1 MKTDKAT
8 INEIER
14 LFQEYE
20 KEVYAAQ
27 KDGYLSEKTTQTYL
41 VHSGNF
47 VKWCSDIFEP
57 GARNKKP
64 KRKI

>member
-20 KEVYAAQ
+20 KEVCAAQ
-27 KDGYLSEKTTQTYL
+27 KLSL
-41 VHSGNF
+41 IH
-47 VKWCSDIFEP
+47 I
-57 GARNKKP
+57 
-64 KRKI
+64 

>member
-20 KEVYAAQ
+20 KKYA
-27 KDGYLSEKTTQTYL
+27 LPRRM
-41 VHSGNF
+41 
-47 VKWCSDIFEP
+47 DI
-57 GARNKKP
+57 
-64 KRKI
+64 